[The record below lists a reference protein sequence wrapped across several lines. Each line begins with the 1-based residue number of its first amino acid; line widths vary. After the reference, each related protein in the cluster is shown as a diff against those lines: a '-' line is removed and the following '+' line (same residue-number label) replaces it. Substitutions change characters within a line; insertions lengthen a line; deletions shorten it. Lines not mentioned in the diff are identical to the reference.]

1 MGNNSSSSHQYCA
14 SNGSPSHEIGR
25 GWTQSFPRELARHHP
40 QQPGHKV
47 LPEPPN
53 QRLRATNNGSI
64 IHNGGTISGRRP
76 PALTLPHDLNK
87 VRIRS
92 GFSSRV
98 DDVAMAMPCVTYR
111 HTAIRRAC
119 EITGKFFCVKLS
131 LLQTEQMR
139 TLLWQLFV
147 GTSLAIIVE

>member
-14 SNGSPSHEIGR
+14 SNGPSQEIAGR
-25 GWTQSFPRELARHHP
+25 GWTQSFPREIGRHHP
-40 QQPGHKV
+40 QQSTGHKV

-87 VRIRS
+87 VRIHG
-92 GFSSRV
+92 GFSNRA
-98 DDVAMAMPCVTYR
+98 DDVACSSC
-111 HTAIRRAC
+111 TAECESHDPFQLWAPSTGVLYLFCRRY
-119 EITGKFFCVKLS
+119 S
-131 LLQTEQMR
+131 LLPVDHFR
-139 TLLWQLFV
+139 YYC
-147 GTSLAIIVE
+147 

>member
-1 MGNNSSSSHQYCA
+1 MGSSSSHQYCA
-14 SNGSPSHEIGR
+14 SNGPSQEIGRR

-40 QQPGHKV
+40 QQPAGLKV

-87 VRIRS
+87 VRIRG
-92 GFSSRV
+92 GFSSRA
-98 DDVAMAMPCVTYR
+98 DDVACHAVLVCENTSRHSIRCTCV
-111 HTAIRRAC
+111 
-119 EITGKFFCVKLS
+119 EIC
-131 LLQTEQMR
+131 LQGHDFLCR
-139 TLLWQLFV
+139 L
-147 GTSLAIIVE
+147 IIFIVSSN

>member
-1 MGNNSSSSHQYCA
+1 MGNNGSSSHQYCA
-14 SNGSPSHEIGR
+14 SNRPPSQEIAGR
-25 GWTQSFPRELARHHP
+25 GWTQSFPREPGRHHP
-40 QQPGHKV
+40 SQPTGHKV

-87 VRIRS
+87 VRIRG

-98 DDVAMAMPCVTYR
+98 DDVACSSCATECEPP
-111 HTAIRRAC
+111 HEPLRASASA
-119 EITGKFFCVKLS
+119 EICTDNFHCC
-131 LLQTEQMR
+131 
-139 TLLWQLFV
+139 
-147 GTSLAIIVE
+147 

>member
-14 SNGSPSHEIGR
+14 SNGPSHEIGR

-40 QQPGHKV
+40 QQSGHKV

-87 VRIRS
+87 VRIRGG
-92 GFSSRV
+92 GFSSRA
-98 DDVAMAMPCVTYR
+98 DDVA
-111 HTAIRRAC
+111 RRAR
-119 EITGKFFCVKLS
+119 ERENRARS
-131 LLQTEQMR
+131 AA
-139 TLLWQLFV
+139 
-147 GTSLAIIVE
+147 LAPRPRAKRAEESARICD